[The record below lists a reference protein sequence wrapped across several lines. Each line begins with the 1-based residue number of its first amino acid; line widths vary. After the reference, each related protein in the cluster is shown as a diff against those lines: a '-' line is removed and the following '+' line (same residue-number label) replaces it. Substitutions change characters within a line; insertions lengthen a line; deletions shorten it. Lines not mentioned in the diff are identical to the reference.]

1 MFQEYTHIPLIYS
14 KVDLILLV
22 FNVEVEEKNYICA
35 VTKALKIVY
44 VSTWHYTYAY
54 VEKICLCLS
63 NVFYFLTHFHV
74 CQSRI
79 LN

>member
-22 FNVEVEEKNYICA
+22 FNVEVEEKNYICT

-44 VSTWHYTYAY
+44 VST
-54 VEKICLCLS
+54 
-63 NVFYFLTHFHV
+63 
-74 CQSRI
+74 
-79 LN
+79 